1 MRNGPFQESGFSFIE
16 AILVTVVI
24 GFGLVGL
31 MTVTSN
37 VFTTSL
43 QTDQSTRAVYLASE
57 KLEQL
62 IAQRELSGYN
72 SINVGTTNENPVVG
86 FVNFNR
92 ITIISR
98 VALSGNSFIPSA
110 NDVGYKQ
117 IQVSVT
123 GSGQAIQL
131 QTIVT
136 DWVPL

>member
-1 MRNGPFQESGFSFIE
+1 MHLQKNGFSFIE

-37 VFTTSL
+37 IFKTSL
-43 QTDQSTRAVYLASE
+43 QTDESARAVYLANE
-57 KLEQL
+57 RLEQL
-62 IAQRELSGYN
+62 IAQRELNGYN
-72 SINVGTTNENPVVG
+72 SVSIGTTNENPVAG

-92 ITIISR
+92 TTIISR
-98 VALSGNSFIPSA
+98 VTPSGNSFIPSA

-123 GSGQAIQL
+123 GSGQTIQL